1 MDATV
6 IIATID
12 LFIGGGIILLELFAL
27 FLIAGFFVT
36 PPRFQTF
43 MHANAMTIAFVLSLG
58 AALGTLYYSEVV
70 GVLPCTLCW
79 YQRALLYPQVLL
91 FAYGV
96 ARKSAKVLPFTAF
109 LSALGLLTAL
119 YHISLPLFT
128 SPIFCDPETALC
140 LVQTVRIFGY
150 ITIPVMSA
158 SVFSALILLSII
170 GLRARHAPHEQV
182 KSSGQVKSV

>member
-1 MDATV
+1 MDATA
-6 IIATID
+6 IIAIID
-12 LFIGGGIILLELFAL
+12 LFIGAGIILLELFAL
-27 FLIAGFFVT
+27 LLIAGFFVT
-36 PPRFQTF
+36 PPRFRAFVRT
-43 MHANAMTIAFVLSLG
+43 NAMTVAFVLSLG

-70 GVLPCTLCW
+70 GILPCTLCW

-96 ARKSAKVLPFTAF
+96 ARKNAKVLPFTAL
-109 LSALGLLTAL
+109 LSALGLLTAV

-140 LVQTVRIFGY
+140 LVQSVRVFGY

-158 SVFSALILLSII
+158 SIFAVLILLSII

-182 KSSGQVKSV
+182 KSL